1 MKVAKLIFKNKPIK
15 LKNLIFQRKLT
26 TPLINM
32 DMYKLQLDPNIVNL
46 LRYDDEE
53 DLKINVAEPDYV
65 EKIF

>member
-1 MKVAKLIFKNKPIK
+1 MKVVKQIFKNKPIK

>member
-1 MKVAKLIFKNKPIK
+1 MKVAKQIFKNKPIK